1 MISIKDD
8 FRRCDNNCV
17 DKARKLNVSSK
28 KKFTIVEGLKF
39 W

>member
-1 MISIKDD
+1 MINIKDD
-8 FRRCDNNCV
+8 YRRCDNTINE
-17 DKARKLNVSSK
+17 KARKLNVSSK